1 MNFGIGKLKAHPS
14 LAQSSECLI
23 LVSRSGDILDQSP
36 SATKLAQAYSQMN
49 AAFMELVERC
59 VASCLPAQ
67 ERIPVPGIAN
77 FWVVANTVDQG
88 CLITALD
95 TTLSDRMTDALV
107 KSRGMLKSLLD
118 ASVDI
123 SFQVDKRGIFTFLSP
138 VEALGKKLEPWIGRR
153 AQDLFWPGGPSPVRS
168 PLSVKKPTNFAAV
181 PVGFVSGRKCWFSFI
196 VEPVLADD
204 GSYTGARGS
213 CRDVTEQVLADKK
226 TKRDNLRLGLQ
237 QRITRQL
244 NVSESSEEI
253 LDNAS
258 AELMDVLR
266 ADMVWSLVKYEEG
279 LIPASICGDAT
290 VVPDI
295 NGIWR
300 ELALSSDPVLEIDDE
315 GRKHLAVRLE
325 QSVGSVGMVLVSRD
339 TSVVP
344 WADYEK
350 SLLED
355 VMGALASAFGKA
367 ELINR
372 LRRLSTQDELTG
384 LWNRRAFVESVE
396 RRLRQQCR
404 SGQSGCMLFIDL
416 DHFKSINDT
425 LGHAAGDAALELV
438 ADTLK
443 SIVRESD
450 YAGRLGGD
458 EFVVWLENISANDA
472 AMKARTLLE
481 AMTEVK
487 TAIGAEDMPL
497 GASIGICASEP
508 GTDLKFGDL
517 SERADAALYQ
527 VKKTGRNNIAFAE
540 PSESKP
546 ERVAS

>member
-1 MNFGIGKLKAHPS
+1 M
-14 LAQSSECLI
+14 I
-23 LVSRSGDILDQSP
+23 LVSRAGEILDQSP
-36 SATKLAQAYSQMN
+36 SAGKLAN
-49 AAFMELVERC
+49 AFDLASEAFTDLLNR
-59 VASCLPAQ
+59 SLSSGLPVQ
-67 ERIPVPGIAN
+67 ERIPVPGVAN
-77 FWVVANTVDQG
+77 FWLVATTVREG

-118 ASVDI
+118 AAVDI
-123 SFQVDKRGIFTFLSP
+123 SFQVDTRGVFTFLSP
-138 VEALGKKLEPWIGRR
+138 AKALGKKLEPWVGRK
-153 AQDLFWPGGPSPVRS
+153 AHALFWPDGPGPVRS
-168 PLSVKKPTNFAAV
+168 PLSVKKPSSFAAV
-181 PVGFVSGRKCWFSFI
+181 PVGFVSGRKCWFSFV

-204 GSYTGARGS
+204 GSYAGVRGS
-213 CRDVTEQVLADKK
+213 CRDVTEQVLTDKK

-244 NVSESSEEI
+244 NASESSEEI

-279 LIPASICGDAT
+279 LIPASICGDAAI
-290 VVPDI
+290 VPDI

-300 ELALSSDPVLEIDDE
+300 ELALSSDQVLEIED
-315 GRKHLAVRLE
+315 GSRKHLAVRLE
-325 QSVGSVGMVLVSRD
+325 QSVGGVGMVVVSRD
-339 TSVVP
+339 TSIVP
-344 WADYEK
+344 WAEYEK

-384 LWNRRAFVESVE
+384 LYNRRAFVESVE

-404 SGQSGCMLFIDL
+404 TAHSGCMLFIDL
-416 DHFKSINDT
+416 DHFKSVNDT
-425 LGHAAGDAALELV
+425 LGHAAGDAALKLV

-487 TAIGAEDMPL
+487 AAIGAENMPL

-508 GTDLKFGDL
+508 GVDLKFGDL

-540 PSESKP
+540 PPETKS